1 MGVRFADVPALAG
14 IPLSLAAYFLF
25 SSSDMLV
32 KALTREVPVFQVV
45 LLQVAFAFIPFM
57 LVVLRRGG
65 FSRRIRNRSLVA
77 IRGLLAGVNTLCGFY
92 AFSALP
98 LAEVY
103 AIVFCTPIVVT
114 LASIPVLG
122 ETVGMHRIA
131 VIVAGFLGILVMI
144 DPIATHFSLAHLSAF
159 GSVLASAAVI
169 LIMRKI
175 GKEEDRV
182 SMVAAV
188 LAGILLVGLPG
199 ALVQWQPLNGKALLI
214 AAGSG
219 FFMGVAQFVSLE
231 ALRRA
236 PASVIAPL
244 QYTMLVWALAY
255 GVAIF
260 DDPVKANVLAGALIV
275 IAANLYNFHRERLR
289 ARRIIEA

>member
-1 MGVRFADVPALAG
+1 
-14 IPLSLAAYFLF
+14 
-25 SSSDMLV
+25 
-32 KALTREVPVFQVV
+32 
-45 LLQVAFAFIPFM
+45 
-57 LVVLRRGG
+57 
-65 FSRRIRNRSLVA
+65 
-77 IRGLLAGVNTLCGFY
+77 
-92 AFSALP
+92 
-98 LAEVY
+98 
-103 AIVFCTPIVVT
+103 
-114 LASIPVLG
+114 
-122 ETVGMHRIA
+122 MHRIA